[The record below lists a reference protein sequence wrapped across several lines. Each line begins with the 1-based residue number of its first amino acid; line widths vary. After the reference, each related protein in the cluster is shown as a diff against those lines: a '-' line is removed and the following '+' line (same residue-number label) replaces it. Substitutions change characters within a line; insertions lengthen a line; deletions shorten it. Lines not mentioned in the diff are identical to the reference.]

1 MLLVCSPLQRTS
13 LQEASTNKLFHQTD
27 VKKENAHNLEK
38 ERVDFSLFN
47 SNQLLLCA
55 ITMYLYVR
63 LDDPKK

>member
-1 MLLVCSPLQRTS
+1 MLLVCSPLLRTS
-13 LQEASTNKLFHQTD
+13 LQEASTNQLFHQTD

-47 SNQLLLCA
+47 SNQLLSCA